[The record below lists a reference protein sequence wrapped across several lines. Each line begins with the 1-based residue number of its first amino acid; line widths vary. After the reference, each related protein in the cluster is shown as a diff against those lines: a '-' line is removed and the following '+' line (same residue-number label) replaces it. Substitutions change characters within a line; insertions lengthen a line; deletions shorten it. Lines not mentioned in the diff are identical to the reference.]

1 MEIFLWYFEQKGID
15 NPERFLAGSANNEN
29 PLNTL
34 MLQALMGGFM
44 NKMNNKTQE
53 NTNTP
58 EKEPQTD
65 EDENGE
71 LLELIKEVREQ
82 NLEKEVINEI

>member
-34 MLQALMGGFM
+34 MLQALMGNLM
-44 NKMNNKTQE
+44 NKLQNKTQE
-53 NTNTP
+53 NTNP
-58 EKEPQTD
+58 QEKESSKD
-65 EDENGE
+65 EDESTE
-71 LLELIKEVREQ
+71 LLELIKEVGEE
-82 NLEKEVINEI
+82 NLEKEELNEI